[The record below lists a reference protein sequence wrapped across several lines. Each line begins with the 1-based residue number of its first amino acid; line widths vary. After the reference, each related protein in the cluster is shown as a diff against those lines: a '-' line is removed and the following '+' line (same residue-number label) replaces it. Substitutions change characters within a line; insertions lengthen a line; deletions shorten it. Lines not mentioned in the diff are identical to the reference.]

1 MTSEREQVIAWGVE
15 IFDRP
20 VEPLH
25 IFGVEL
31 AAQNYAAGYEGGAR
45 VVPLYAAPAVHEDT
59 RFLKLLGEIDCR
71 IEHGA
76 QSNGHLEGLRS
87 IYDPR
92 YAARATPEGK

>member
-1 MTSEREQVIAWGVE
+1 MREPNVGFGESAREMTLSEWVQCLPIGHR
-15 IFDRP
+15 
-20 VEPLH
+20 
-25 IFGVEL
+25 
-31 AAQNYAAGYEGGAR
+31 AR
-45 VVPLYAAPAVHEDT
+45 AEYTALTAPAVHEDT